1 VRKVSDVA
9 KAGIS
14 ANGVT
19 NFGDVRVLKY
29 LNDAIRKR
37 PARGST
43 VVGSLI

>member
-1 VRKVSDVA
+1 M
-9 KAGIS
+9 AGVS

-19 NFGDVRVLKY
+19 NLGDVRVLKC

-37 PARGST
+37 PAGGST